1 MNTYSNAHVKELL
14 EISELMCNRSGLNK
28 ESKYKKDEGKDKNKN
43 LYCCVWMKT
52 ESMLILF

>member
-43 LYCCVWMKT
+43 LYCCV
-52 ESMLILF
+52 